1 MQQCTAVVFV
11 TFHLFMN
18 MFFQWSSQDFIQFI
32 YWTFK
37 KFEQELAAK
46 TLCFSF
52 SHNDY
57 GTIPTFVHY

>member
-1 MQQCTAVVFV
+1 
-11 TFHLFMN
+11 MN
-18 MFFQWSSQDFIQFI
+18 MNMLNGLNIYVSSLDIIQFI